1 MGSISF
7 WYDDIGNLPP
17 PSLLTN
23 VDSVCQVPSL
33 KLAVEFKQLLMECG
47 EFCVNIVDNHLVCRI
62 YCKMSHWN
70 F

>member
-33 KLAVEFKQLLMECG
+33 KLAVEFKQLLME
-47 EFCVNIVDNHLVCRI
+47 
-62 YCKMSHWN
+62 
-70 F
+70 